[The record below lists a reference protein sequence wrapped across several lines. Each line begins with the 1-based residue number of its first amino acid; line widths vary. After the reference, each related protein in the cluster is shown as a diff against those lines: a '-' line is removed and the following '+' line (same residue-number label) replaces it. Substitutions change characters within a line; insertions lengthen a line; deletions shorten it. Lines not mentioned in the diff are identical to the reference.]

1 MVMLILGPGGLL
13 CWLLGASF
21 LRKRQVFRTDVPS
34 SQHKGRGIIFQI
46 GCGNGNV
53 PFHCGANPDNATTTA
68 MARIGDANTGQ
79 GSPKERMTRIDHRD
93 SLLRSDYQA
102 NRGSELIRVKHAWP
116 SRSPPRFRRTSPME
130 SALSRWRLYKM
141 RHWFCLPLPMRWA
154 CKWALR
160 DRHLCS

>member
-1 MVMLILGPGGLL
+1 MAALWSEATVEERRDMVMLILGPGGLL
-13 CWLLGASF
+13 CWLLGASV
-21 LRKRQVFRTDVPS
+21 LRKRRVFRTDVPS

-93 SLLRSDYQA
+93 SLLRSDYQV
-102 NRGSELIRVKHAWP
+102 NRGSELIRV
-116 SRSPPRFRRTSPME
+116 SQRLVSQRRP
-130 SALSRWRLYKM
+130 
-141 RHWFCLPLPMRWA
+141 HW
-154 CKWALR
+154 
-160 DRHLCS
+160 